1 MTTQKN
7 KCPCMYCAKQRI
19 SDMIVNDEEDYDLQ
33 VEPYEY
39 DYE

>member
-1 MTTQKN
+1 MTTQN

-19 SDMIVNDEEDYDLQ
+19 SDMIVHDDDDYDLQ
-33 VEPYEY
+33 VEPYPF